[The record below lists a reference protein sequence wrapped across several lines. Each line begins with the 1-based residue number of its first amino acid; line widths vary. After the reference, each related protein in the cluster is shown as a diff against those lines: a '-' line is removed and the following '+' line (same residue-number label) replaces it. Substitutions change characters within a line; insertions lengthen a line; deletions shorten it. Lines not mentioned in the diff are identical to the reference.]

1 MLKTQTGVL
10 ILGGIVT
17 IATIALFMVVTDLP
31 YLRLP
36 FVAAVVLFGANF
48 LACMGEFYSESEAK
62 KMGENRTSSPRRYK
76 EDATYA
82 RASVVAVVILIIPIL
97 ALLVT
102 MWLNQCGIAKV
113 PFWVQLL
120 ITIGGFFFT
129 RLISVVYE
137 SGYTGAISPRE
148 RAPQPPLVPPVK
160 ERKTVDTAALAIV
173 TATLN
178 ERKGLIHKGQ
188 YPDLNTPMRSL
199 ADEADYCHILEILEL
214 WIEKEHPGRSRVLDI
229 PMFVINTPQMRCY
242 DRLRTKYTTLHGDA
256 YWKAIAK
263 GLLDELP
270 TLWDHLLLFTD
281 MIEYNSQDSPLKTV

>member
-17 IATIALFMVVTDLP
+17 IATIALFMVATGLP

-36 FVAAVVLFGANF
+36 FLAAVALFGVNF
-48 LACMGEFYSESEAK
+48 LIGVGAYYPESEAK
-62 KMGENRTSSPRRYK
+62 RLGENRSTTPRRYK
-76 EDATYA
+76 EDSAYA
-82 RASVVAVVILIIPIL
+82 LASVAAIGILIVPIL
-97 ALLVT
+97 VLLVT
-102 MWLNQCGIAKV
+102 MWLNQCGMMKV

-129 RLISVVYE
+129 RLITVAYE
-137 SGYTGAISPRE
+137 CGYTGAINPKE
-148 RAPQPPLVPPVK
+148 RAKQPPLVAPVK
-160 ERKTVDTAALAIV
+160 ERKAVDTATLAIV

-178 ERKGLIHKGQ
+178 ERRGLNHKGQ

-214 WIEKEHPGRSRVLDI
+214 WIEKEHPGKSRVLDI

-242 DRLRTKYTTLHGDA
+242 DRLRTKHITLHGDA

-281 MIEYNSQDSPLKTV
+281 MIEYNSQGSPLKTV